1 MGAFSDFITSF
12 ATIMPEVPKPI
23 KKLSLNERLLWT
35 AAVLVV
41 YFVMVSIPLYGVSQ
55 GGSDILTYS
64 RIIFASAQGT
74 LMELGIGPIVT
85 AGLIVQ
91 LLQGADI
98 IKLDLTKSED
108 RATFTASTK
117 FATIL
122 VALMEVSAFILGGV
136 FGASLTPQIIIII
149 MFQLF
154 IATVIVMLMDE
165 LVQKGWGVGSG
176 ISLFIFAGAA
186 VSIIWGILS
195 PLPVTEVVKGV
206 NVTSA
211 YGLIPYLIEQ
221 ASTSSLARLFY
232 RSSGYPSI
240 LTVLVTMLIILIV
253 VYVEGLRVEI
263 PITSAKYRGF
273 GGVYPIKFLY
283 VSNIPIILTSAL
295 LTDAN
300 FIFQFLWVRFNPQNK
315 NSLLNLLGKF
325 NSTTTTPTGGL
336 AYYLTAPT
344 GLSSL
349 ITDPVHC
356 LFFILLI
363 TAFCVVF
370 AKIWV
375 EIGGLSAEKV
385 AKNLVDAGVQVP
397 GFRRS
402 EVSISQ
408 ILAKYIPT
416 LTILGG
422 LFIGLLAGF
431 SDLFSVLGSGIGI
444 LLMVDIGI
452 QYYQTL
458 VQEQM
463 EELMPRLSGILGRS

>member
-1 MGAFSDFITSF
+1 MGAFSNFITSF
-12 ATIMPEVPKPI
+12 ATIIPEVPKPI

-35 AAVLVV
+35 AAVLVI
-41 YFVMVSIPLYGVSQ
+41 YFIMVETPLYGVST
-55 GGSDILTYS
+55 GSTDTLTYS
-64 RIIFASAQGT
+64 RIIFASARGT

-98 IKLDLTKSED
+98 IKLDLTKTDD
-108 RATFTASTK
+108 RAIFTASTK

-122 VALMEVSAFILGGV
+122 VALMEVSAYILGGV
-136 FGASLTPQIIIII
+136 FGTSITPQTTIIIVL
-149 MFQLF
+149 QLF
-154 IATVIVMLMDE
+154 IATIIVMLLDE
-165 LVQKGWGVGSG
+165 MVQKGWGIGSG

-186 VSIIWGILS
+186 VQIIWGILS
-195 PLPVTEVVKGV
+195 PLPITEVVSGQ
-206 NVTSA
+206 NVTSP
-211 YGLIPYLIEQ
+211 YGLIPFLVTK
-221 ASTSSLARLFY
+221 ASTSSFAQLFY
-232 RSSGYPSI
+232 RSSGFPSI
-240 LTVLVTMLIILIV
+240 LTVLTTILVILIV
-253 VYVEGLRVEI
+253 VYVEGLRIEI

-295 LTDAN
+295 LTDAS
-300 FIFQFLWVRFNPQNK
+300 FLFQFLWLRFNPQN
-315 NSLLNLLGKF
+315 NNFLLNFLGTF
-325 NSTTTTPTGGL
+325 NSTTNTATGGL
-336 AYYLTAPT
+336 AYYLTAPR
-344 GLSSL
+344 GISSL
-349 ITDPVHC
+349 TTDPVHS

-363 TAFCVVF
+363 IAFCVVF

-375 EIGGLSAEKV
+375 EIGGLSPEKV

-402 EVSISQ
+402 EVSITQ

-422 LFIGLLAGF
+422 LFIGVLAGF

-458 VQEQM
+458 VQEQI
-463 EELMPRLSGILGRS
+463 EEFMPRLGGMLGRR